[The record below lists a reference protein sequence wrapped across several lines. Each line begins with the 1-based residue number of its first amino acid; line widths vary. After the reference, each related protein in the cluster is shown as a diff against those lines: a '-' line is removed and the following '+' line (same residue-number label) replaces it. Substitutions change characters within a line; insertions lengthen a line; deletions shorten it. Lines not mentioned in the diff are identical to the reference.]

1 MFVFFWMKLE
11 LRKFR
16 DLIDLGLHCSV
27 RDSSI
32 LFYFISVRAWVEN
45 LHIKNCIKNLMVVMS
60 SYFYKENKYNT

>member
-32 LFYFISVRAWVEN
+32 LFYFISIRAWVEN